1 MTKMTSKKGM
11 LPFVAVL
18 VIGAMLISGCAGP
31 KGETGSGGITV
42 PSGFTKLPLIEHEY
56 EGVTMTQYMGSGTVA
71 DAASSFKAAFRAAGW
86 TFMGEGVVA
95 AGYTGTGFEK
105 GNEIAV
111 IYAIQAGDQ
120 VTVMVIIGPKE
131 VEEAPEEERK
141 EVTPEEVGPPTSDVQ
156 GEDFADLP
164 RYPGSVRVSYV
175 SMSFGD
181 AGRVSTVGY
190 ITSASFDEVVDFYE
204 EKLPAN
210 GWDIIMSGF
219 QIDEDEGQFWS
230 LLASKG
236 DKSVTV
242 VCELSDEYPDYT
254 SIGFE
259 IMQE

>member
-1 MTKMTSKKGM
+1 MKMNTKKLGILALLT
-11 LPFVAVL
+11 VL
-18 VIGAMLISGCAGP
+18 VIGVVLISGCVGP
-31 KGETGSGGITV
+31 EAKTGPGGITV

-56 EGVTMTQYMGSGTVA
+56 EGVTITQYMGSGTVA

-111 IYAIQAGDQ
+111 IYTIQAGDQ

-141 EVTPEEVGPPTSDVQ
+141 EVTPEEVGPPTSDVP
-156 GEDFADLP
+156 GEDIPDVP
-164 RYPGSVRVSYV
+164 RYPGSVRTDYLSVGGMTEVS
-175 SMSFGD
+175 
-181 AGRVSTVGY
+181 Y

-210 GWDIIMSGF
+210 GWDIIISGL
-219 QIDEDEGQFWS
+219 QIDEEEQRFWS
-230 LLASKG
+230 LVASKG
-236 DKSVTV
+236 DKSLSMG
-242 VCELSDEYPDYT
+242 CELHGEYPDYT
-254 SIGFE
+254 SVFIGVVE
-259 IMQE
+259 